1 MAVFQDN
8 ISKPA
13 TANEPSPL
21 FSNFYGRTPNNYC

>member
-21 FSNFYGRTPNNYC
+21 FSNF